1 MLFRS
6 VVPAGT
12 PRDIIN
18 RIYGDTRK
26 VLALPD
32 VRVKLVDQG
41 ANELVGSTPEELA
54 KLIRSEIDKYRALV
68 KKADIKV
75 EQQP

>member
-1 MLFRS
+1 MAARS
-6 VVPAGT
+6 VTVGQIGCGYWGPNLL
-12 PRDIIN
+12 RN
-18 RIYGDTRK
+18 
-26 VLALPD
+26 LAARRD

-68 KKADIKV
+68 KKALQSING
-75 EQQP
+75 

>member
-1 MLFRS
+1 MGR
-6 VVPAGT
+6 
-12 PRDIIN
+12 
-18 RIYGDTRK
+18 RIW
-26 VLALPD
+26 ALPD